1 MSDARPRMPIRRFDV
16 FAEYSRQQAEE
27 DGVPPDEAAG
37 YGLWVAKVVA
47 ARKFGRSMS
56 KKSPAQVHAEQTAAE
71 GAVTGTAPSKWH
83 TLDGTPQ
90 TDALFE
96 HDIVDRMGR
105 SFYADV
111 FAPAIAEARREG
123 KSYQGIRDSIRRD
136 WTPAPPASKS
146 G

>member
-1 MSDARPRMPIRRFDV
+1 MSDTSPRMPIRRFDV

-71 GAVTGTAPSKWH
+71 GAVAGSAPPKWH
-83 TLDGTPQ
+83 TLDGAPQ

-96 HDIVDRMGR
+96 HEIVDRMGR
-105 SFYADV
+105 GFYAGV
-111 FAPAIAEARREG
+111 FAPAIVEARRTG
-123 KSYQGIRDSIRRD
+123 KSYQAIRDSIRRD
-136 WTPAPPASKS
+136 WTPAPPAPPA